1 MPMRGNGMVILQTQ
15 QKLFAEPFN
24 SGRSSAKC
32 IFTAKY
38 TFEKIVLPRLLLSNL
53 RPTKVRSISI
63 GSFFHVGYEKRPGRF
78 LGSCSDIR
86 FLKKP

>member
-38 TFEKIVLPRLLLSNL
+38 TFEKNCFATIVVVQSK
-53 RPTKVRSISI
+53 THQ
-63 GSFFHVGYEKRPGRF
+63 G
-78 LGSCSDIR
+78 
-86 FLKKP
+86 